1 MALKDSFIIFLKGT
15 SEQHTATDLVNSFI
29 YPTGFV

>member
-1 MALKDSFIIFLKGT
+1 MFFFLNLIES
-15 SEQHTATDLVNSFI
+15 SERHTATDLVNVVY